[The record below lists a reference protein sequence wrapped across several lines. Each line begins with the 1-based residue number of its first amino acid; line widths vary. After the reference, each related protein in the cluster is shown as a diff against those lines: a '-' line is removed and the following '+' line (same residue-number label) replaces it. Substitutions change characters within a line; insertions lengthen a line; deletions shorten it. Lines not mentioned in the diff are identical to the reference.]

1 MARDRLD
8 RTDLRIVEHLQ
19 QDGRRPYAAIARD
32 LGLSEANVR
41 QRTKRMVR
49 LGLISIV
56 AVADAIELGFGLVGS
71 VGVKLWGSGREAA
84 AERIAAFPE
93 VVYLVLCTGS
103 VDLLAEVVC
112 RDRQHLLETVE
123 RIAAVPDVEV
133 RETRLYLKTVKES
146 ERWLAHLAAETVSD
160 ERARL
165 G

>member
-1 MARDRLD
+1 MARERLD

-71 VGVKLWGSGREAA
+71 VGVKLWG
-84 AERIAAFPE
+84 
-93 VVYLVLCTGS
+93 
-103 VDLLAEVVC
+103 
-112 RDRQHLLETVE
+112 
-123 RIAAVPDVEV
+123 
-133 RETRLYLKTVKES
+133 
-146 ERWLAHLAAETVSD
+146 
-160 ERARL
+160 
-165 G
+165 